1 MAAIHGGTDE
11 QAIAYCQKGGDFWQ
25 GGTRV
30 VLKGRKERQGPRNDL
45 EALKSAIDGGESY
58 DESVFYYSYLHLTSW
73 ANMELALSITTNF
86 GARGCC
92 IR

>member
-30 VLKGRKERQGPRNDL
+30 VLKGRKERQGQRNDL
-45 EALKSAIDGGESY
+45 EAVKSAIERGETY

>member
-30 VLKGRKERQGPRNDL
+30 VLKGRKERQGQRNGL
-45 EALKSAIDGGESY
+45 EGVRVMMNQSFIILIY
-58 DESVFYYSYLHLTSW
+58 T
-73 ANMELALSITTNF
+73 
-86 GARGCC
+86 
-92 IR
+92 